1 MTRSLD
7 TCRRLEP
14 VAQWHLPEAKH
25 SWTRDIQ
32 VIQVRGRRPQ
42 RGGSWPAFKP
52 VFKPV
57 GKGLRGLCFWKWL
70 GQKLVSNQ
78 FDFTELVSNQFVKM
92 VWQRTSGIVLLKV
105 ICPKTV
111 FKPKKLVPKQ
121 FLNWFQTSFWN
132 QVGKG
137 LRGLCFWKWFGK
149 TDPNWLRTSLQTAWH
164 LLLSII
170 SAHQIPSSIIRC
182 CGSFK
187 VVFKLQ
193 YSAQYLTG
201 VKSSHTCRCDDV
213 AEMRRGTLSLIAAS
227 RPNAPPR
234 RNINPVSVALFDW

>member
-1 MTRSLD
+1 M
-7 TCRRLEP
+7 
-14 VAQWHLPEAKH
+14 
-25 SWTRDIQ
+25 
-32 VIQVRGRRPQ
+32 
-42 RGGSWPAFKP
+42 
-52 VFKPV
+52 
-57 GKGLRGLCFWKWL
+57 
-70 GQKLVSNQ
+70 
-78 FDFTELVSNQFVKM
+78 
-92 VWQRTSGIVLLKV
+92 LLKV
-105 ICPKTV
+105 IRPKTG
-111 FKPKKLVPKQ
+111 FKPVWFHWTGFKPVCENGLAKDFGECAFESDLPKNCFQTSLEKKLVPKQ

-170 SAHQIPSSIIRC
+170 SAHQIPSSIIQC
-182 CGSFK
+182 CGSLK